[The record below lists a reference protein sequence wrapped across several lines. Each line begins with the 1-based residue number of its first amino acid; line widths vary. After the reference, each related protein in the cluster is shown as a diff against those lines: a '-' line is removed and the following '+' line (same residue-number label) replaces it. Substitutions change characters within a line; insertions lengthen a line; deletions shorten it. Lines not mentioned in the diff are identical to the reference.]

1 VNRSAEQLVINL
13 DIQKEYAKLNRL
25 AEEALNANTPDYS
38 FMLPH
43 VDKIAF
49 AYYGERPSY
58 NQAINYKYNDM
69 QIMKDQIQSEKALAE
84 FKNYPPLK
92 AILNQ

>member
-49 AYYGERPSY
+49 A
-58 NQAINYKYNDM
+58 AIMEND
-69 QIMKDQIQSEKALAE
+69 QVTTRLLITNTTTCK
-84 FKNYPPLK
+84 
-92 AILNQ
+92 